1 MRQTKSAEALSPEL
15 KRLLQAEK
23 IPVKSLAEIEKNIA
37 SRAAAQMQAYLQTA
51 RQRLQCQVARNEIIT
66 EHDQRIREILALLHN
81 TPSLAD
87 AVQRA

>member
-1 MRQTKSAEALSPEL
+1 MLKSKASQELSPEL

-23 IPVKSLAEIEKNIA
+23 IPVQSLAEIEKNIA
-37 SRAAAQMQAYLQTA
+37 ARAAAQMQAYLQTA
-51 RQRLQCQVARNEIIT
+51 RQRLQCQVVRNDIIT
-66 EHDQRIREILALLHN
+66 EQDQRIREILALLHS